1 MQRRFPI
8 FLAHVTAKEVEDKS
22 EKNDATL
29 GAYLKVS
36 TRAPYQLAPSEMKE
50 LSEQLKELSDKGF
63 IRPSSSPWGT
73 PVLFVKKERIIPAYV
88 ATNPC
93 ITREGSKDFIA
104 YCDASRK
111 VWAFVLLQR
120 ENGSDFLCI
129 RQLKIHEME
138 LSYNHDL
145 DNLELVVF
153 ALKILE
159 TTLFN
164 MELSIPVFKIS
175 RVCIHLLNI
184 KKKLNMRQPQW
195 FRVAKRKPFGGGRK
209 PENIKNEDVGG
220 MLLENAKDPEKDRK
234 EKLKPRADGTLC
246 LNGRSWLPCYGDLRT
261 VIMHES
267 HKSKYS
273 IHPGSDKMY
282 QDMKKLYWW
291 PNMKADIATYVSKC
305 LTCAKVKAEH
315 QRPSGL
321 LVQPEIPQWK

>member
-175 RVCIHLLNI
+175 RQERTKPPL
-184 KKKLNMRQPQW
+184 
-195 FRVAKRKPFGGGRK
+195 RVSSL
-209 PENIKNEDVGG
+209 V
-220 MLLENAKDPEKDRK
+220 M
-234 EKLKPRADGTLC
+234 
-246 LNGRSWLPCYGDLRT
+246 
-261 VIMHES
+261 
-267 HKSKYS
+267 
-273 IHPGSDKMY
+273 
-282 QDMKKLYWW
+282 
-291 PNMKADIATYVSKC
+291 
-305 LTCAKVKAEH
+305 
-315 QRPSGL
+315 GL
-321 LVQPEIPQWK
+321 LAWIFPKQILNAQTEGENHLEEEREHSRMKMLEEC